1 MGRNVVAWAGM
12 ACVICFAGC
21 GTTESNQGF
30 STRIVVARSA
40 SELFA
45 EGRSVLM
52 QEFGGLETSDGQSRR
67 LVTVANEFTT
77 RRESGTGRDLYGN
90 ATRMRRFATFQVQER
105 GRELVAR
112 IRVDV
117 ERQDNGRVQ
126 SMQRPWLRVS
136 DYPADET
143 AAERDAATDVRQNE
157 LWTRVRRDRELESGL
172 LAQIARD
179 AERGGAQD
187 SGVRAAEQPQP
198 PPAPAARPD
207 ESEEVSPP
215 SQTPARQEMT
225 EVVAPRRK

>member
-1 MGRNVVAWAGM
+1 MRSKVIAWAGL
-12 ACVICFAGC
+12 ACVICSAGC

-30 STRIVVARSA
+30 STRIVVARNA
-40 SELFA
+40 DELFA
-45 EGRSVLM
+45 DGRSVLM
-52 QEFGGLETSDGQSRR
+52 QEFGGLESSDGQSRR

-126 SMQRPWLRVS
+126 AMQRPWLRVS

-172 LAQIARD
+172 LAQIVRD
-179 AERGGAQD
+179 AERGGAQI
-187 SGVRAAEQPQP
+187 SNVRAAEQP
-198 PPAPAARPD
+198 PPAPAVRSD
-207 ESEEVSPP
+207 ETAEEPPP
-215 SQTPARQEMT
+215 SQSPARQEMT